1 MSYILDALKKADSER
16 QHGKTPDIYSSQP
29 NSDTL
34 ENDESSWSKSI
45 VWFLL
50 AIVVILL
57 TAILLF
63 SGWYRTSPAVILTPP
78 APAPI
83 TAAIAAAPIAPAA
96 TAAPVVQNAPPPST
110 PTTAAEPAPPTTPPA
125 PPMAVVENP
134 APVTPQAADAEP
146 VKLQPSSKLSSTRK
160 EKHHASASSSA
171 SSSTTKKASVTKDA
185 DLSVET
191 VSTTFRD
198 LPLNIQ
204 NEIPTVTVGGY
215 IYSAK
220 KEECQLLINK
230 LILHEGEQVAPGLTL
245 ERMMPHSAILNYK
258 GYRYRISY

>member
-16 QHGKTPDIYSSQP
+16 QHGKTPDIFSHQPSS
-29 NSDTL
+29 NAL
-34 ENDESSWSKSI
+34 EKEDSTISKPIIWLVAVLI
-45 VWFLL
+45 V
-50 AIVVILL
+50 LL
-57 TAILLF
+57 TAFLLF
-63 SGWYRTSPAVILTPP
+63 INLYRTPSTSVLAATQVVSSPIITATPVVPTVQSTPAAPIVEPAVIQPAAV
-78 APAPI
+78 APA
-83 TAAIAAAPIAPAA
+83 AAAPVPAPTPQIAVAEN
-96 TAAPVVQNAPPPST
+96 TAPVAPSP
-110 PTTAAEPAPPTTPPA
+110 
-125 PPMAVVENP
+125 
-134 APVTPQAADAEP
+134 AEP
-146 VKLQPSSKLSSTRK
+146 VKLQPSSKLSIPAAK
-160 EKHHASASSSA
+160 EKRHASASASA
-171 SSSTTKKASVTKDA
+171 SSKTKKTSMTKEA

-220 KEECQLLINK
+220 KEDCQLLINK
-230 LILHEGEQVAPGLTL
+230 LLLHEGEQIAPGLLL